1 MWRKII
7 NVLFFVSFIFY
18 ISFLLWNILFKY
30 VSPIELFSSER
41 EFYRSLNLIPFNDI
55 IEGNYNQLDVIGNVI
70 LFIPLGIYASM
81 FLKKLKWY
89 ENTVIIALISL
100 AFEVSQYIF
109 AIGAS
114 DITDIITNTVGGII
128 GIGIYLIIKKIF
140 REDMKVKSFVSI
152 CSTLVMIP
160 VAFIIVMLFIYN

>member
-1 MWRKII
+1 
-7 NVLFFVSFIFY
+7 
-18 ISFLLWNILFKY
+18 
-30 VSPIELFSSER
+30 
-41 EFYRSLNLIPFNDI
+41 FNDI

-100 AFEVSQYIF
+100 AFEVNQYIF

-114 DITDIITNTVGGII
+114 DITDIITNTVGGSI

-140 REDMKVKSFVSI
+140 REDMKVKSLVSI

>member
-1 MWRKII
+1 MWKKII

-30 VSPIELFSSER
+30 VSPIELFRSER

-55 IEGNYNQLDVIGNVI
+55 MEGNYNQLDVIGNVI
-70 LFIPLGIYASM
+70 LFIPLGIYVYM

-89 ENTVIIALISL
+89 ENIVIIALISL

-114 DITDIITNTVGGII
+114 DITDIITNTVGGSI

-140 REDMKVKSFVSI
+140 REDMKVKNFVSI

-160 VAFIIVMLFIYN
+160 VAFIIVMIFIYN

>member
-30 VSPIELFSSER
+30 VSPIELFSSQR

-55 IEGNYNQLDVIGNVI
+55 IEGNYNQLDVIGNFI

-100 AFEVSQYIF
+100 TFEVSQYIF

-114 DITDIITNTVGGII
+114 DITDIITNTVGGSI

>member
-7 NVLFFVSFIFY
+7 NVLFFGSFIFY

-30 VSPIELFSSER
+30 VSPIELFRSER

-70 LFIPLGIYASM
+70 LFIPLGIYAGM

-89 ENTVIIALISL
+89 ENIVIIALISL
-100 AFEVSQYIF
+100 VFEVSQYIF
-109 AIGAS
+109 
-114 DITDIITNTVGGII
+114 
-128 GIGIYLIIKKIF
+128 L
-140 REDMKVKSFVSI
+140 
-152 CSTLVMIP
+152 L
-160 VAFIIVMLFIYN
+160 